1 MQAGQ
6 TVAPVPSWRGA
17 SMRYAIF
24 LAAFVLAGLLT
35 LSPLQA
41 QEYLAKIT
49 GTVTDTTGAVIP
61 GAKVTAQNEAT
72 HFLTPVTTNQNGAYT
87 IPFLTPG
94 TYSVTVEA
102 KGFRK
107 EEKTGITLTA
117 SAGSEVDFKL
127 RVGSETTSVTVTAN
141 TSVLHTG
148 TATLGQVIT
157 GREVTNLPNL
167 GSNPFVMATL
177 TAGTYSGNFVTG
189 SSSQYNQPYSGTA
202 SQMQINGLGNE
213 HRLELNGIP
222 DDAPERLSAVTYTDF
237 VPAPEAV
244 QEVNTQTF
252 LVDAQYGHSD
262 GAVINTIIKS
272 GQNQLHGG
280 AYYIMQN
287 TALNANSYQRNA
299 AGQPR
304 SVDNWQ
310 EPGFVF
316 DGPVYIP
323 KIYNGHD
330 KTFFT
335 VAYDHI
341 RTKTPNP
348 YTTWVPT
355 DAERKGDFSALCS
368 NFDPNGLCTS
378 GIQLYNPNSP
388 LDSKGNRSE
397 YFPNNNISGAMN
409 PVAAK
414 LITYY
419 PEPNT
424 SSTAGNYVSPQDT
437 INDHYWSF
445 ITRIDQQINPSQ
457 KLTGMFFR
465 SIRNQ
470 LYPTQ
475 GFPIQGIGSP
485 GYIHFRNNIGASLDW
500 VSIFSPTLVLDSRVG
515 FVYHPFSLTNYGTG
529 IDLSQ
534 LGFPSALTSTLP
546 LQTFPGAS
554 FSGGVVGYGG
564 LTGGGGQASQA
575 TQISWTEVLS
585 KSLQKHSLKAGIEFD
600 PLRYNINTPYS
611 NFGTFSYSRGFT
623 QHNYLTG
630 DSSSGDPMA
639 SFLLGYPTG
648 GSVAWNI
655 RPAYQ
660 QDYWGIFVQ
669 DDWRV
674 RQNLT
679 LNLGLRWDYEAPMT
693 ERYNRMNAGF
703 CYTCTNPLQADVNGL
718 TLQGGLLFT
727 SAKNRLPYTK
737 DLNDW
742 QPRFG
747 AAWQV
752 QPNLVFRGGFGI
764 IYLPTFDAPGNA
776 GYSAST
782 GYVSSTNGGQTPATS
797 LSNPYPSGIV
807 TPSGS
812 SLGLETLLGQGLGPV
827 DYGHK
832 PPRMYF
838 GAVGMEYQI
847 AWSTTLQVM
856 YVTNATRR
864 WQVSK
869 GINAL
874 PAQYFSEGASVLNAK
889 VPNPMAGLIP
899 SNGNLN
905 GSTITYQ
912 NLLVPY
918 PEFGG
923 ITEYDRPL
931 GSTSYNAMQI
941 IVNKRFNHGFSAQ
954 ADYTW
959 AKEMNQTTYLNAQ
972 DSWNNIYR
980 MEASTPNRIFNVFGS
995 YLIPTAF
1002 RKSLVSRE
1010 LLGGW
1015 TVNAD
1020 VRTNDGSLIGTP
1032 GAGGVR
1038 VFPIVATPQAAH
1050 RTQLHQFNTCY
1061 FDPKG
1066 VIHSGGQQDT
1076 IGSCSYGDS
1085 APAWREISSSFTLNT
1100 AGPFMHNIRTWV
1112 SPVADASLFKSF
1124 KIHEAITFQLRG
1136 EFFNVFNQVN
1146 WGGPNTTASSTST
1159 KGCPTCGFGDLPLNE
1174 GNDPRIGQVSARID
1188 F

>member
-1 MQAGQ
+1 ML
-6 TVAPVPSWRGA
+6 T
-17 SMRYAIF
+17 
-24 LAAFVLAGLLT
+24 AFVVAGVFAPSSLH
-35 LSPLQA
+35 A

-61 GAKVTAQNEAT
+61 GAKVTAKNDAT
-72 HFLTPVTTNQNGAYT
+72 NFVTPVTTNQNGAYT

-94 TYSVTVEA
+94 TYSVTVVA
-102 KGFRK
+102 SGF
-107 EEKTGITLTA
+107 EKQVRTGIVLTA
-117 SAGSEVDFKL
+117 SSGSEVDFSLK
-127 RVGSETTSVTVTAN
+127 VGSETTSVTVTAE

-148 TATLGQVIT
+148 SATLGQVLS
-157 GREVTNLPNL
+157 RQEVTNLPNL
-167 GSNPFVMATL
+167 GSNPFVMSTL

-189 SSSQYNQPYSGTA
+189 SGSQYNQPYSGTA
-202 SQMQINGLGNE
+202 SQMQINGIGNA
-213 HRLELNGIP
+213 HRLELNGMP

-262 GAVINTIIKS
+262 GAVINTIIKT
-272 GQNQLHGG
+272 GQNQLHGS
-280 AYYIMQN
+280 AYYTMQN
-287 TALNANSYQRNA
+287 TDLNANSYQRNA
-299 AGQPR
+299 AGEGR

-310 EPGFVF
+310 EPGFVL
-316 DGPVYIP
+316 DGPVFIP
-323 KIYNGHD
+323 KVYNGRD

-335 VAYDHI
+335 VAYDRI
-341 RTKTPNP
+341 QTKTPNP

-355 DAERKGDFSALCS
+355 DAERKGDFSSLCS
-368 NFDPNGLCTS
+368 NFDSNGFCTS

-388 LDSKGNRSE
+388 IDSNNNRTE
-397 YFPNNNISGAMN
+397 YFPNNNISAAMN
-409 PVAAK
+409 PIAAK
-414 LITYY
+414 LINYY

-424 SSTAGNYVSPQDT
+424 SSTAGNYVSPDDT

-445 ITRIDQQINPSQ
+445 ITRIDHQINPSQ
-457 KLTGMFFR
+457 KLTGLFFR

-470 LYPTQ
+470 LYPSQ
-475 GFPIQGIGSP
+475 GFPNGGIGGP
-485 GYIHFRNNIGASLDW
+485 GYIHFRNDLGASLDW

-554 FSGGVVGYGG
+554 FSGGVVGYGSE
-564 LTGGGGQASQA
+564 TGGGGQASQA
-575 TQISWTEVLS
+575 TATSWTEVLS
-585 KSLQKHSLKAGIEFD
+585 KSLQNHSLKGGIEFD
-600 PLRYNINTPYS
+600 GLRYNINTPYS
-611 NFGTFSYSRGFT
+611 NFGTFSYNRQFT
-623 QHNYLTG
+623 QQNYLTG
-630 DSSSGDPMA
+630 DPHSGDPMA
-639 SFLLGYPTG
+639 SFLLGYPSG

-703 CYTCTNPLQADVNGL
+703 CFTCTNPLQSEVNGL
-718 TLQGGLLFT
+718 SLKGGLLFT

-737 DLNDW
+737 DLGDW

-752 QPNLVFRGGFGI
+752 QRNLVLRGGFGI

-776 GYSAST
+776 GYSANT
-782 GYVSSTNGGQTPATS
+782 GYVSSTNGGETPATS
-797 LSNPYPSGIV
+797 LSNPYPNGIV
-807 TPSGS
+807 KPSGS
-812 SLGLETLLGQGLGPV
+812 SLGLETQLGQNLGPV
-827 DYGHK
+827 DYEHK

-838 GAVGMEYQI
+838 GAVGMEYQMPG
-847 AWSTTLQVM
+847 STTLQVM

-864 WQVSK
+864 FQVSK

-905 GSTITYQ
+905 GEMITYQ

-918 PEFGG
+918 PEFNS

-931 GSTSYNAMQI
+931 GKTSYNAMQL

-954 ADYTW
+954 LDYTW
-959 AKEMNQTTYLNAQ
+959 AKEMNQTTYLNPQ
-972 DSWNNIYR
+972 DSWSNIYR

-995 YLIPTAF
+995 YQIPTLF
-1002 RKSLVSRE
+1002 RQNLVSRE

-1015 TVNAD
+1015 MLNAD
-1020 VRTNDGSLIGTP
+1020 LRTNDGSLISTP

-1038 VFPIVATPQAAH
+1038 VLPIAGTPQAAH

-1061 FDPKG
+1061 IDPKG
-1066 VIHSGGQQDT
+1066 NIHSGGQQDT
-1076 IGSCSYGDS
+1076 IGSCSYGDA
-1085 APAWREISSSFTLNT
+1085 APAWKEISSSFTLNT
-1100 AGPFMHNIRTWV
+1100 AGPFMHNVRTWV
-1112 SPVADASLFKSF
+1112 RPVTDASLFKTF
-1124 KIHEAITFQLRG
+1124 TLHEGVTFQLRG
-1136 EFFNVFNQVN
+1136 EFYNVFNQVN
-1146 WGGPNTTASSTST
+1146 WGGPTTNASSTAT
-1159 KGCPTCGFGDLPLNE
+1159 KGCPTCGFGDLPLNQA
-1174 GNDPRIGQVSARID
+1174 NDPRIGQVSARLD

>member
-1 MQAGQ
+1 MQIRQAIISQ
-6 TVAPVPSWRGA
+6 PSRQ
-17 SMRYAIF
+17 RTAIRCGF
-24 LAAFVLAGLLT
+24 LLMACAVAGLFTSSL
-35 LSPLQA
+35 LHA

-49 GTVTDTTGAVIP
+49 GTVTDTSGAVIP
-61 GAKVTAQNEAT
+61 GAKVSAENDST
-72 HFLTPVTTNQNGAYT
+72 HFLTPATTNQNGAYT

-102 KGFRK
+102 KGFQRA
-107 EEKTGITLTA
+107 EKTGIVLTA
-117 SAGSEVDFKL
+117 SAGSEVDIQL
-127 RVGSETTSVTVTAN
+127 HVGSETMNVTVTAN

-148 TATLGQVIT
+148 TATLGQVLT
-157 GREVTNLPNL
+157 RQEVTTLPNL

-213 HRLELNGIP
+213 HQLELNGMP

-244 QEVNTQTF
+244 QEVNTQTL

-262 GAVINTIIKS
+262 GAVINTIIRS
-272 GQNQLHGG
+272 GQNRLHGA
-280 AYYIMQN
+280 AYYKMQN
-287 TALNANSYQRNA
+287 TDLNANSYQRNA
-299 AGQPR
+299 ANEGR

-310 EPGFVF
+310 EPGFVL

-335 VAYDHI
+335 VAYDRI
-341 RTKTPNP
+341 QTKTPNP

-355 DAERKGDFSALCS
+355 DAERKGDFSGLCS
-368 NFDPNGLCTS
+368 TFNSSGFCTS

-388 LDSKGNRSE
+388 LDANGNRTE
-397 YFPNNNISGAMN
+397 YFPNNDISGVMN
-409 PVAAK
+409 PIAAK
-414 LITYY
+414 LINYY
-419 PEPNT
+419 PQPNT
-424 SSTAGNYVSPQDT
+424 SSTAGNYVSPDDT
-437 INDHYWSF
+437 INDHYWSI
-445 ITRIDQQINPSQ
+445 ITRIDQQIGQSQ
-457 KLTGMFFR
+457 KLTGLFFR

-475 GFPIQGIGSP
+475 GFPNNGIGSP
-485 GYIHFRNNIGASLDW
+485 GYIHFRNDLGASLDW

-529 IDLSQ
+529 IDLST

-554 FSGGVVGYGG
+554 FSGGVVGYGSE
-564 LTGGGGQASQA
+564 TGGGGQASQA
-575 TQISWTEVLS
+575 TATSWTEVLS
-585 KSLQKHSLKAGIEFD
+585 KSLQKHSLKGGIEFD
-600 PLRYNINTPYS
+600 GLRYNINTPYS
-611 NFGTFSYSRGFT
+611 NFGTFSYNRQFT
-623 QHNYLTG
+623 QQNYLTG
-630 DSSSGDPMA
+630 DAHSGDPMA
-639 SFLLGYPTG
+639 SFLLGYPSG

-660 QDYWGIFVQ
+660 QDYWGAFVQ
-669 DDWRV
+669 DDWRI

-703 CYTCTNPLQADVNGL
+703 CYTCTNPLQADVSGL
-718 TLQGGLLFT
+718 TLDGGLLFT

-737 DLNDW
+737 DLGDW
-742 QPRFG
+742 QPRLG

-752 QPNLVFRGGFGI
+752 HPNLVFRGGFGI

-782 GYVSSTNGGQTPATS
+782 SYVSSTNGGETPATS

-807 TPSGS
+807 TPTGS
-812 SLGLETLLGQGLGPV
+812 SLGLETLLGQSLGPV
-827 DYGHK
+827 DHEHK

-838 GAVGMEYQI
+838 GAVGMEYQMP
-847 AWSTTLQVM
+847 WSTTMQVM
-856 YVTNATRR
+856 YVSNATRR
-864 WQVSK
+864 YQVSK

-874 PAQYFSEGASVLNAK
+874 PSQYFSEGASVLNAK

-905 GSTITYQ
+905 GTTITYQ

-918 PEFGG
+918 PEFGSV
-923 ITEYDRPL
+923 TEYDRPL
-931 GSTSYNAMQI
+931 GSTSYNALQI

-959 AKEMNQTTYLNAQ
+959 AKEMNQTTFLNAQ
-972 DSWNNIYR
+972 DSWNDIYR
-980 MEASTPNRIFNVFGS
+980 DEASTPNRIFNIFGS
-995 YLIPTAF
+995 YQIPTAF
-1002 RKSLVSRE
+1002 HQSRFGRE

-1015 TVNAD
+1015 QVNAD
-1020 VRTNDGSLIGTP
+1020 MRTNDGSLIGTP
-1032 GAGGVR
+1032 TGSGVL
-1038 VFPIVATPQAAH
+1038 VYPIVGTPQAAN
-1050 RTQLHQFNTCY
+1050 RTMAHQFNTCY
-1061 FDPKG
+1061 IDANG
-1066 VIHSGGQQDT
+1066 VINSGGPT
-1076 IGSCSYGDS
+1076 NTVGSCSYGDG
-1085 APAWREISSSFTLNT
+1085 APAWQEISSSFTLNKE
-1100 AGPFMHNIRTWV
+1100 GPFMHNIRTWV
-1112 SPVADASLFKSF
+1112 HPVADASLFKTF
-1124 KIHEAITFQLRG
+1124 VVREGVTFQLRG
-1136 EFFNVFNQVN
+1136 EFYNVFNQVN
-1146 WGGPNTTASSTST
+1146 WGSPNTNITST
-1159 KGCPTCGFGDLPLNE
+1159 GSSGFGVLAANQ
-1174 GNDPRIGQVSARID
+1174 GNDPRIGQVEAR
-1188 F
+1188 FNF